1 MTVPMAKASAMVEAA
16 PNKGTALAKD
26 GPMLSFLL
34 SLAAV
39 LVGAVVVRIEL
50 EEALLPRPPHG
61 PHRS

>member
-1 MTVPMAKASAMVEAA
+1 MVEAA